1 MTPPTFTPAM
11 ISALLPELLL
21 LVLAGLVLLVD
32 LFLRPWRSPPR
43 APGPRSSTGRGGQ
56 RGLGYL
62 TAVGL
67 TAILVLVLIYG
78 RPGDPLLVFGGMMR
92 FDPASFAFAVVFL
105 FAAAVTALLSV
116 DVDGVG
122 DRGEYYFLVIV
133 ATLGLC
139 LMAAA
144 ADLILLY
151 LAIETASISLYVLA
165 GYLKRDDRST
175 ESGLKYFLFGAL
187 TSAVMLFGFSLL
199 FGATGQTNLYL
210 LADQVR
216 QGGVS
221 VLFVG
226 GAAILVFVGF
236 AFKISAVPFHFWTP
250 DVYEGAPTPATAYI
264 STASKVAGF
273 AVLLRFLLA
282 FGAPTSG
289 TWVVVLT
296 AMAVATMT
304 LGNLLALVQTNIKRL
319 LAYSSIAHAGYAL
332 IGVVTL
338 SELGA
343 ASAVF
348 YLVAYVVTNLA
359 AFAVIILFANSAGS
373 DRISDY
379 AGLSRRSP
387 GLALAMLVAMLSLA
401 GMPPLAGFVG
411 KFYVFAAAVQSGL
424 IWLAVIGVLNAIIGL
439 YYYLT
444 VLKVVYLHRSPDEDK
459 PIAVG
464 VPYAIALGTC
474 VVFILFIGVISGPWI
489 DRALAVAASLF

>member
-1 MTPPTFTPAM
+1 MNPPTLTPTM
-11 ISALLPELLL
+11 LGSLMPGIGL
-21 LVLAGLVLLVD
+21 LVLAGLVLLAD
-32 LFLRPWRSPPR
+32 LVARPRRSS
-43 APGPRSSTGRGGQ
+43 GPRR

-62 TAVGL
+62 TAIGMLV
-67 TAILVLVLIYG
+67 ILVVALLFW
-78 RPGDPLLVFGGMMR
+78 RPGEPTLVFGGMMR
-92 FDPASFAFAVVFL
+92 SDTATFAFTVVFL

-122 DRGEYYFLVIV
+122 DRGEYYFILIV

-151 LAIETASISLYVLA
+151 LAIETASISLYILA
-165 GYLKRDDRST
+165 GFLKRDDKST

-187 TSAVMLFGFSLL
+187 TSAVMLYGFSLL
-199 FGATGQTNLYL
+199 FGATGHTNLYL
-210 LADQVR
+210 LADVAR
-216 QGGVS
+216 SGGVS
-221 VLFVG
+221 PLFIG
-226 GAAILVFVGF
+226 GAAVLVLVGF
-236 AFKISAVPFHFWTP
+236 GFKIAAVPFHFWTP

-282 FGAPTSG
+282 FASPTSD
-289 TWVVVLT
+289 TWLVVLS

-304 LGNLLALVQTNIKRL
+304 LGNLLALVQTDIKRL

-338 SELGA
+338 SVLGT

-359 AFAVIILFANSAGS
+359 AFAVVILFARSAGS

-387 GLALAMLVAMLSLA
+387 GLALALLVAMLSLA

-411 KFYVFAAAVQSGL
+411 KFYVFAAAVEQGL
-424 IWLAVIGVLNAIIGL
+424 VWLAFIGVLNAIIGL

-459 PIAVG
+459 PIAIG
-464 VPYAIALGTC
+464 LPYTIALGTC
-474 VVFILFIGVISGPWI
+474 VAFILVIGVLSGPWI
-489 DRALAVAASLF
+489 ARAMAVATSLF